1 MYVFCRYILTCME
14 MKLCTQAAS
23 MPYMHTGVCVI
34 IMYAAIQSEKQ
45 EMNQHLMT
53 SHLLQIVQ
61 DNNKRHDEISA
72 MKLENQSLRAE
83 VSKLTLQHNEVLQS
97 DERKDK
103 QIAHLKKQVEELLN
117 ERQYSQREDRDF
129 VETDSVVRKVR
140 TNFDERETS
149 GATRGGGAPTLSV
162 TVESNEREEVKSQI
176 QRISTS
182 ILEIQ
187 DTITQYGTAI
197 EDVRLRQDILD
208 VKTTNGILIW
218 KIPDVRR
225 RYREAVDRKTISLY
239 SPPFYTSPHG
249 YRVCVRVYLN
259 GDGIGKGTHISLF
272 FFIMRSE
279 QDNLLSWPFKQRVRF
294 TLVHQKKSSLSITE
308 AFVPDH
314 NSPSFQKPEQDMN
327 VASGFPKFARQS
339 VLQDEGFTQD
349 NVIYIR
355 CQVDLSGLTTV

>member
-1 MYVFCRYILTCME
+1 
-14 MKLCTQAAS
+14 
-23 MPYMHTGVCVI
+23 
-34 IMYAAIQSEKQ
+34 
-45 EMNQHLMT
+45 MNQHLMI

-61 DNNKRHDEISA
+61 DNSKRHDEIAA
-72 MKLENQSLRAE
+72 MKLENQSLRVE
-83 VSKLTLQHNEVLQS
+83 VSNLTLQLNEVLQS
-97 DERKDK
+97 DERKEK
-103 QIAHLKKQVEELLN
+103 QITDLKKQVEELLN
-117 ERQYSQREDRDF
+117 ERKYSQREDIDF
-129 VETDSVVRKVR
+129 VETDSVGKVR
-140 TNFDERETS
+140 TDSDERKTS

-162 TVESNEREEVKSQI
+162 IVESNGREEVKSQI
-176 QRISTS
+176 QRISAS
-182 ILEIQ
+182 ILEMQ
-187 DTITQYGTAI
+187 DTITQHGTAI
-197 EDVRLRQDILD
+197 DDIRLRQDILD
-208 VKTTNGILIW
+208 VKTTNGVLIW

-314 NSPSFQKPEQDMN
+314 NSPSFQKPEQDLN
-327 VASGFPKFARQS
+327 IASGFPKFARQS